1 MSKMKTKKPSAKSE
15 KTLSGKVRSSLVL
28 KLNVKMTEMLMSAF
42 LTINLL
48 FSILFFGV
56 VIWKVEE
63 GAQRYLDTFNISQT
77 QNAIQKPEGFG
88 FMIQRVEELGRGAAF
103 PAPLQRIMALES
115 ENTRRWISTPGLFPW
130 LGLEDRMRNT
140 FYYAA
145 FTQNGSSYQISY
157 SLESDMRMYVTLLL
171 AVAAF
176 EIIYLLSCL
185 GSNTK
190 TLRKTL
196 KPITDLAETA
206 QILQKDMVESGGQN
220 QGLEL
225 KSLAGALGD
234 IDVDRL
240 DRRIAVDSTQHELKD
255 LATAINDM
263 LNRINQSYQTQV
275 RFVSDASHELRTPI
289 SVIQGYVNLLD
300 RWGKEDEK
308 VMQESIDAIKGE
320 TDNMKNLVEQ
330 LLFLARGD
338 NETMQLQR
346 QIFDMCHVVE
356 EIIREAK
363 LIDPHH
369 VFQLNLPASAVIIG
383 DKQLIKQAVRILVDN
398 SIKYTPM
405 GETIKLGVTVEG
417 QEVRI
422 QVQDNGIGIDPQDLP
437 HVFDRFYRSD
447 ESRARKTGGA
457 GLGLAIA
464 KWIVERHSGYFKVVS
479 RVDIGTRITVVLP
492 LEDDATSI

>member
-1 MSKMKTKKPSAKSE
+1 MRKPSARPK

-28 KLNVKMTEMLMSAF
+28 KLNVKMTGMLMSAF
-42 LTINLL
+42 LAINL
-48 FSILFFGV
+48 FISILFFGV
-56 VIWKVEE
+56 VIWKTEQ
-63 GAQRYLDTFNISQT
+63 GAQRYLNTLGIPQIYEEI
-77 QNAIQKPEGFG
+77 QNAEGFG
-88 FMIQRVEELGRGAAF
+88 YQIQRVEELGRGVEF
-103 PAPLQRIMALES
+103 PAPLQRIMALEA
-115 ENTRRWISTPGLFPW
+115 EDARRWISTPSLFPW
-130 LGLEDRMRNT
+130 VGPGDRMRNT
-140 FYYAA
+140 YYYAA

-157 SLESDMRMYVTLLL
+157 NLESDMKMYAALLL
-171 AVAAF
+171 LVVVF
-176 EIIYLLSCL
+176 EIIYLLSSL

-190 TLRKTL
+190 ALRKTL
-196 KPITDLAETA
+196 KPLTDLAETA
-206 QILQKDMVESGGQN
+206 QILQKDMMESGGHA
-220 QGLEL
+220 QGAEL
-225 KSLAGALGD
+225 KTLAGVLGD

-255 LATAINDM
+255 LAAAINDM

-300 RWGKEDEK
+300 RWGKQDEK

-338 NETMQLQR
+338 NETMQLHLQP
-346 QIFDMCHVVE
+346 FDVCHVVE

-369 VFQLNLPASAVIIG
+369 VYQLSLPATTEIIG
-383 DKQLIKQAVRILVDN
+383 DKQLIKQAIRILVDN
-398 SIKYTPM
+398 SMKYTPM
-405 GETIKLGVTVEG
+405 GETIALRVEG
-417 QEVRI
+417 NPGEILIR
-422 QVQDNGIGIDPQDLP
+422 VQDNGIGIPPGDVS
-437 HVFDRFYRSD
+437 HIFDRFYRSD

-464 KWIVERHSGYFKVVS
+464 KWIVERHNGHFQVVS
-479 RVDIGTRITVVLP
+479 RMDIGTRITVVLRID
-492 LEDDATSI
+492 EDQYNI